1 MHKFYIPVM
10 AIGFSV
16 DTPLKVAPFGI
27 SSAISVLDDD
37 LLEKARELYC
47 GIHNSPFQFI
57 PRTEEDFRAKRIT
70 AYLNLLDKLVK
81 QKVAKLKSSPFEKG
95 SAIVKYFEMLP
106 DDSKLKQVYYTM
118 LRTDDTQ
125 HVHRLQNQL
134 RQNILPGSIDVNI
147 MTMIDKTNYKNGNKL
162 SLEYND
168 AHAAL
173 RGFALSDLNSSVVL
187 SAGINRNLY
196 GYISTFGDF
205 FPDEKGFCK
214 KKIILK
220 VSDYRSAV
228 IQGKFLAKKGLWVS
242 EYRIESG
249 LNCGGHAFATTGLLI
264 GPILEEF
271 KKRKKELL
279 CLTYEIYR
287 KALKSKKHFL
297 PDAPLDIRVTVQGG
311 VGDAKEQNFL
321 LHHYKVDAV
330 GWGSPFL
337 LVPEVTTVDDTTLQL
352 LRDAGE
358 QELYLSDTSPLGVPY
373 NSLKGNTKDIEKGNF
388 IKQGT
393 PGSLCTKKLFVTNS
407 EFTEKPLCTA
417 SRQYQSFK
425 IKDLK
430 KQNHKKEK
438 YDTLYKKITDK
449 SCICVGLG
457 SSFLLANDLDTI
469 VGEKSASV
477 CPGPNLA
484 YFSKIASL
492 KDMVNHIYGRTN
504 IITATDRPHMFIKE
518 LFMYLDYYKKNQ
530 KRAHENQT
538 KYFKTFKDN
547 LVKGIKYYKYIFVNV
562 VDEPE
567 AAEQIYK
574 IDSGFTFNK

>member
-81 QKVAKLKSSPFEKG
+81 QKVAKLKSSPFKKG

-205 FPDEKGFCK
+205 FPDGKGFCK

-297 PDAPLDIRVTVQGG
+297 PDAPLDLRVTVQGG

-430 KQNHKKEK
+430 KQNYKKEK

-492 KDMVNHIYGRTN
+492 KDMVDHIYGRTN

-547 LVKGIKYYKYIFVNV
+547 LVKGIEYYKHIFVNV